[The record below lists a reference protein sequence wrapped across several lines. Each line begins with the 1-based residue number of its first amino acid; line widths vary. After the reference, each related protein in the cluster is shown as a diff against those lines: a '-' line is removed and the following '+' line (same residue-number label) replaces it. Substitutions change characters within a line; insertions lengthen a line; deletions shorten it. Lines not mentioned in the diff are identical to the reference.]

1 MGWSIRIET
10 DREVSRTDAREVVS
24 GLPRWLLASALP
36 ASEQSW
42 GWSAAVD
49 ISYPQDRLW
58 RISGSYSLS
67 GKLAESAAL
76 RIVQALLARGYRVV
90 SIDTSGFDL

>member
-10 DREVSRTDAREVVS
+10 DREVARDDARRIVS
-24 GLPRWLLASALP
+24 GLPRWLLDGVLP

-49 ISYPQDRLW
+49 VNHPEGFFW

-76 RIVQALLARGYRVV
+76 RIVQGLLAAGYRVV

>member
-10 DREVSRTDAREVVS
+10 DREVAHADASRIVS
-24 GLPRWLLASALP
+24 SLPRWLLDGTLP

-49 ISYPQDRLW
+49 INHPQGVVWRL
-58 RISGSYSLS
+58 SGSYSLS

-76 RIVQALLARGYRVV
+76 RVVQGLLANGYRVV